1 MREFGARAL
10 LPFLASRPQSGV
22 AAGSRPMS
30 GVSGPSSDGTT
41 GSGKSGG
48 TVYTDAR
55 ETLSTRGVEAEFAA
69 RTPLDAPAPP
79 ALAAFAGSQT
89 SLHRQQSREEDE
101 EELLHHSRDNSM
113 SGTSHQQTAT
123 LAGSASNT
131 TLATDTPLKT
141 RAGVCVWAA
150 WPRFRLSCRE
160 QPRQFHAGREGQGG
174 EHRQLGQGGAGARVQ
189 PPRVAFAARDVWERE
204 CGAGTDTGWWGA
216 CGVWWCRRGTRLAVD
231 VWGCG
236 AR

>member
-10 LPFLASRPQSGV
+10 LPFLASRPGSGV

-30 GVSGPSSDGTT
+30 GVSGPSGTSSDGTT

-55 ETLSTRGVEAEFAA
+55 ETLSTRGSRPSSRVRGWEGAEAPPP
-69 RTPLDAPAPP
+69 TPPLPTPLSQSHDPLDAPAPP

-89 SLHRQQSREEDE
+89 SLHRQQSREEEED

-131 TLATDTPLKT
+131 TLATDTPLKPE
-141 RAGVCVWAA
+141 RA
-150 WPRFRLSCRE
+150 E
-160 QPRQFHAGREGQGG
+160 QPRQLHAGREGQGG
-174 EHRQLGQGGAGARVQ
+174 EHRQLGQGGAGARIQ
-189 PPRVAFAARDVWERE
+189 PARVAFATRDVWERE
-204 CGAGTDTGWWGA
+204 CGAGTDTGW
-216 CGVWWCRRGTRLAVD
+216 RGTRCEAAV
-231 VWGCG
+231 
-236 AR
+236 RRI